1 MSVPQVPQ
9 GQAAT
14 LVAYP
19 PEHLRGTVTAATV
32 RIGTPNVTMPDN
44 GTAAT
49 VSSLD
54 TTTDAAAN
62 RGDRTISVASATGA
76 TAGRKILIGDHEAE
90 LESISGTTLT
100 LRLPLPLDVATG
112 TVVKGLDLSIALDST
127 DTDQAGNALAIWT
140 VGTEDWTQPFVVAY
154 RSVAYGLDAVGLRIR
169 YPVIERLIPGRDA
182 DLSDAIEGAWLTEV
196 EPHLLANEMKPE
208 NVISWSAIDDWHA
221 AAVVYRAALNA
232 PRLSPE
238 AVDTW
243 ATNLSSAR
251 NRALDSRRFWYS
263 ETDDISGDQP
273 DNPVGRSRLSFE
285 F

>member
-1 MSVPQVPQ
+1 MSTPQVPQ

-19 PEHLRGTVTAATV
+19 PEHLRGTVSAATV
-32 RIGTPNVTMPDN
+32 RIGTPNVSMPDT

-49 VSSLD
+49 VSTLD
-54 TTTDAAAN
+54 TSTDAAAS
-62 RGDRTISVASATGA
+62 RGARTISVASATGA
-76 TAGRKILIGDHEAE
+76 TAGRKILIGDLESE

-100 LRLPLPLDVATG
+100 LRLPLPLDVASG
-112 TVVKGLDLSIALDST
+112 TTVKGLDISIALDTT
-127 DTDQAGNALAIWT
+127 DTAQAGNALAIWT

-169 YPVIERLIPGRDA
+169 YPVIDRLSGRDA
-182 DLSDAIEGAWLTEV
+182 DLSDSIEGAWLTEL
-196 EPHLLANEMKPE
+196 EPHLLANELKPE
-208 NVISWSAIDDWHA
+208 NIISWAAIDDWHA
-221 AAVVYRAALNA
+221 AAVVYRTALNA
-232 PRLSPE
+232 PRLTQE

-243 ATNLSSAR
+243 HTNLSTAR
-251 NRALDSRRFWYS
+251 SRALDSRRFWYS
-263 ETDDISGDQP
+263 ETDEISGDQP